1 MEALDV
7 KVQFQIAN
15 GIFLLMIWKSKN
27 PLVLGDSHQVLLEIQ
42 DFLYSII
49 NHVCSIVFRGKW
61 HGDVAIR
68 IIEMKNM
75 EDEAALE
82 AFRSD
87 VATFTKTRHENVV
100 LFMGSSQQLTK
111 IDRKLAIVTSLC
123 KGTI

>member
-1 MEALDV
+1 M
-7 KVQFQIAN
+7 
-15 GIFLLMIWKSKN
+15 
-27 PLVLGDSHQVLLEIQ
+27 
-42 DFLYSII
+42 
-49 NHVCSIVFRGKW
+49 
-61 HGDVAIR
+61 AIR

-100 LFMGSSQQLTK
+100 LFMGSSQQLTS

-123 KGTI
+123 KGTNQVFFLFEA

>member
-1 MEALDV
+1 M
-7 KVQFQIAN
+7 
-15 GIFLLMIWKSKN
+15 
-27 PLVLGDSHQVLLEIQ
+27 
-42 DFLYSII
+42 
-49 NHVCSIVFRGKW
+49 
-61 HGDVAIR
+61 AIR

-123 KGTI
+123 KGSISSAIWFKASLSKFLFPFQVNPCIIICIFERTTYR

>member
-1 MEALDV
+1 M
-7 KVQFQIAN
+7 
-15 GIFLLMIWKSKN
+15 
-27 PLVLGDSHQVLLEIQ
+27 
-42 DFLYSII
+42 
-49 NHVCSIVFRGKW
+49 
-61 HGDVAIR
+61 AIR

-100 LFMGSSQQLTK
+100 LFMGSSQQLTS

-123 KGTI
+123 KGTIQSSFVFCSKPKNFLLLFQVNPCIIICMLEKTT